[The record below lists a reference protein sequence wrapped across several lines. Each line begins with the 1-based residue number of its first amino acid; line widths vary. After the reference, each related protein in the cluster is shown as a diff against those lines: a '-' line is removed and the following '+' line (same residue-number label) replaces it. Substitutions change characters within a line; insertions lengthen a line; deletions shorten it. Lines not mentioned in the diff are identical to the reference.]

1 MRETIVDSLRQ
12 PEYTGENRCTP
23 CTILNLGIAGA
34 IGAAAARRSKLAGAL
49 VVGASVVAIY
59 LRGYLVPGTPELTKR
74 YLPDSVLRL
83 FGKETEPVVHS
94 GLGAVNAQSGAAD
107 EADASSEIRVTDPVA
122 DTGTSGAADSEAENG
137 GERPQPSSPET
148 YFLEFDVV
156 EPCEEID
163 DLCLTDEFES
173 AWNAEIDRVD
183 TDDLDA
189 ADAAA
194 ALGFD
199 ADDHDFEIGNHGG
212 DARTLRRD
220 QRLVG
225 KWPSQAALVADVTAA
240 RVLES
245 RDDDWTAYKPAA
257 RGKLL
262 NSLRLFLETC
272 PTGGGEVVMGEET
285 VESCCRSHDVIA
297 VTCAETDER
306 LFEHPVSELDLE
318 E

>member
-1 MRETIVDSLRQ
+1 MRETIVERLRK

-23 CTILNLGIAGA
+23 CTVLNLAIAGA
-34 IGAAAARRSKLAGAL
+34 IGAAVARRSRLAGAA
-49 VVGASVVAIY
+49 VVGASAAAIY

-74 YLPDSVLRL
+74 YLPERVLRL
-83 FGKETEPVVHS
+83 FGKTSEPEIRG
-94 GLGAVNAQSGAAD
+94 GLVAGESRADERGAEEIDLEGDADELDVDSGAESSIDESGDTAD
-107 EADASSEIRVTDPVA
+107 
-122 DTGTSGAADSEAENG
+122 
-137 GERPQPSSPET
+137 RPQPPEPET
-148 YFLEFDVV
+148 YFLEAGVV

-163 DLCLTDEFES
+163 DLCLTEPFET
-173 AWNAEIDRVD
+173 AWSDEIDRID
-183 TDDLDA
+183 TDALEGTDA
-189 ADAAA
+189 AV

-199 ADDHDFEIGNHGG
+199 ADEGAFEIAGHGD

-220 QRLVG
+220 GRLLG

-245 RDDDWTAYKPAA
+245 WDDDWAAYDPRA
-257 RGKLL
+257 RGELL

-272 PTGGGEVVMGEET
+272 PTSGGEVVMGEET

-306 LFEHPVSELDLE
+306 LFEYPVSELELE
-318 E
+318 